1 MAEGV
6 TPPESSGSELEAR
19 AGAELETRQS
29 KELAPY
35 VPQQHG
41 HETRFRLMYAV
52 LAGVALAAVAIA
64 AIFVMAGR
72 PPKPPQ
78 WSQWEPSAGG
88 DAALGQIAEHI
99 APAYRLP
106 TGEQLVAI
114 NGGPLQF
121 AGFPARVVLLK
132 PPNDYKLA
140 DGKGALFIL
149 CGLGNNCSIRVGK
162 ASKERGRLL
171 QREALELAL
180 DSFHYVSDLKH
191 VVVLMPPAPKK
202 TPTRAMFFERGDV
215 KPQLDRPLRTTLGSR
230 PPSILSLKEGTPQ
243 SNTIERLTG
252 SELYFFKPL
261 QTQDVGV
268 LLELSRS
275 PLPKDAS
282 TP

>member
-6 TPPESSGSELEAR
+6 TPPESAGTELEAPAGSELEK
-19 AGAELETRQS
+19 RQS

-41 HETRFRLMYAV
+41 HETRFRVMYAV
-52 LAGVALAAVAIA
+52 LAGLGLAAIAAA
-64 AIFVMAGR
+64 AIFVIAGR

-78 WSQWEPSAGG
+78 WSQWKPSASG
-88 DAALGQIAEHI
+88 DAALGQIADHI

-121 AGFPARVVLLK
+121 AGFPARIVLIH

-149 CGLGNNCSIRVGK
+149 CGLGDNCSIKVGK
-162 ASKERGRLL
+162 ATKERGRLL

-180 DSFHYVSDLKH
+180 YSFHYVSDLKH
-191 VVVLMPPAPKK
+191 VVVLMPPKPKK
-202 TPTRAMFFERGDV
+202 TPTRAMYFERGDV
-215 KPQLDRPLRTTLGSR
+215 KPQLERPLRSTLAAH
-230 PPSILSLKEGTPQ
+230 PPPIPALREGTPQ
-243 SNTIERLTG
+243 AAAIEKLTG
-252 SELYFFKPL
+252 PELYFFKPL

-268 LLELSRS
+268 LLELSHN
-275 PLPKDAS
+275 PITDGG